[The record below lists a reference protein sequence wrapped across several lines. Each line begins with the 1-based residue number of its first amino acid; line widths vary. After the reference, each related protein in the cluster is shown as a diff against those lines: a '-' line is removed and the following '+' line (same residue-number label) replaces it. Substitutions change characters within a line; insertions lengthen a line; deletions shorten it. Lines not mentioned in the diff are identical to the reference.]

1 MDLIGDNV
9 LDYRYIGQRI
19 REVRQQ
25 RGMTQQQL
33 AIGICNQ
40 SQISRIEKGVES
52 VSADILYRI
61 ARKCGVDVRI
71 FYDMAQD
78 QISEM
83 QTIRKNITY
92 LHRQQMYPELIDY
105 IEHCQME
112 EIERPS
118 VIDQQFILCQ
128 KGYAYLQLGQ
138 IPRGFQMIQQALKLT
153 YHTDRLPALYEV
165 EVILA
170 LAAGYALQGEQR
182 CCISW
187 LHKCRQSLYQYKEL
201 DYRFPQVFYCLARA
215 YNASEDYRLAI
226 DYASQGIRYC
236 EDHRFCYRLEGLYYE
251 CGYSYE
257 QLGQVDKAQRCYDRF
272 RMLSE
277 LFCLPE

>member
-1 MDLIGDNV
+1 MNLIGDSM

-33 AIGICNQ
+33 AMGICNQ

-52 VSADILYRI
+52 VSADTLYRI

-71 FYDMAQD
+71 FYDMAQNE
-78 QISEM
+78 ISEM
-83 QTIRKNITY
+83 QNIRKNILY
-92 LHRQQMYPELIDY
+92 LQRQQMYPELIEY
-105 IEHCQME
+105 IEHCQTE
-112 EIERPS
+112 ESGRLS

-138 IPRGFQMIQQALKLT
+138 IPCGFQMIQQALKLT

-170 LAAGYALQGEQR
+170 LAAGYALQGDQR
-182 CCISW
+182 SCISW
-187 LHKCRQSLYQYKEL
+187 LHKCRQSLHQYREL
-201 DYRFPQVFYCLARA
+201 DYRFPEVFYCLARA

-226 DYASQGIRYC
+226 EYASQGIRYC
-236 EDHRFCYRLEGLYYE
+236 EDHRFCHCLEKLYYE

-257 QLGQVDKAQRCYDRF
+257 QLGQSGKAERCYARS